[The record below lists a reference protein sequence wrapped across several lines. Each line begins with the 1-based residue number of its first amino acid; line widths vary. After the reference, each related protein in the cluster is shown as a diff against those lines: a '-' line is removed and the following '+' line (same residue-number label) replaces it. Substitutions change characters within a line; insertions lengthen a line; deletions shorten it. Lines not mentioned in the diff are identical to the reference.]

1 MMQLLTNGGGD
12 QMIELTLSNKKGK
25 INIKSSDVKDIL
37 ESRPDFEY
45 IQDISET
52 IKQEGIMVYDCQ
64 LSKEIFNLD
73 DIEEIKEEM
82 GQDIDDSYF
91 DVLFE
96 DIRAYLKD
104 ATDEIEVEIQE
115 KYILDNV
122 RCYFD
127 IYNIDETFTDFKFV
141 FLVSFKDIKI
151 ASLTNLSKIIG
162 KRQLSGA
169 SKFYS

>member
-1 MMQLLTNGGGD
+1 
-12 QMIELTLSNKKGK
+12 MIELALDNKKGK
-25 INIKSSDVKDIL
+25 INIKSSDVNDIL

-151 ASLTNLSKIIG
+151 ASLTNLSKLIG

>member
-1 MMQLLTNGGGD
+1 
-12 QMIELTLSNKKGK
+12 MIELALDNKKGK

-45 IQDISET
+45 VQDISET

-141 FLVSFKDIKI
+141 FLVSFKEIKI

>member
-1 MMQLLTNGGGD
+1 
-12 QMIELTLSNKKGK
+12 MIELALDNKKGK

-141 FLVSFKDIKI
+141 FLVSFKEIKI

-162 KRQLSGA
+162 KRQLS
-169 SKFYS
+169 

>member
-1 MMQLLTNGGGD
+1 
-12 QMIELTLSNKKGK
+12 MIELALDNKKGK
-25 INIKSSDVKDIL
+25 INIKSSDVKDLL

-45 IQDISET
+45 VQDISET
-52 IKQEGIMVYDCQ
+52 IKQDSIMVYDCQ

>member
-1 MMQLLTNGGGD
+1 
-12 QMIELTLSNKKGK
+12 MIELNLKNRKGK
-25 INIKSSDVKDIL
+25 IKVNSSEVKEIL
-37 ESRPDFEY
+37 GLRPDVDY

-52 IKQEGIMVYDCQ
+52 INQENIMVYDCQ
-64 LSKEIFNLD
+64 LSREVFNID
-73 DIEEIKEEM
+73 DIEEIKEEI

-96 DIRAYLKD
+96 DVRAYLKD
-104 ATDEIEVEIQE
+104 ATDEIESEIQE
-115 KYILDNV
+115 KYLLDNV

-127 IYNIDETFTDFKFV
+127 VYNIDETFTDFKFV

-151 ASLTNLSKIIG
+151 ASLANLSKLIG
-162 KRQLSGA
+162 KRQLTGA

>member
-1 MMQLLTNGGGD
+1 
-12 QMIELTLSNKKGK
+12 MIELALDNKKGK

-151 ASLTNLSKIIG
+151 ASLTNLSKLIG
-162 KRQLSGA
+162 KRQLTGA

>member
-1 MMQLLTNGGGD
+1 M
-12 QMIELTLSNKKGK
+12 NKKG
-25 INIKSSDVKDIL
+25 
-37 ESRPDFEY
+37 ESHYLGGTFLFEMFR
-45 IQDISET
+45 S
-52 IKQEGIMVYDCQ
+52 
-64 LSKEIFNLD
+64 LSLK
-73 DIEEIKEEM
+73 
-82 GQDIDDSYF
+82 
-91 DVLFE
+91 E

-104 ATDEIEVEIQE
+104 ATDEIESEIQE

-141 FLVSFKDIKI
+141 FLVSFKEIKI

>member
-1 MMQLLTNGGGD
+1 
-12 QMIELTLSNKKGK
+12 MIELTLDNKKGK

-45 IQDISET
+45 VQDISET
-52 IKQEGIMVYDCQ
+52 IKQDSIMVYDCQ

-141 FLVSFKDIKI
+141 FLVSFKEIKI

>member
-1 MMQLLTNGGGD
+1 
-12 QMIELTLSNKKGK
+12 MIELALDNKKGK
-25 INIKSSDVKDIL
+25 INIKSSDVKDLL

-45 IQDISET
+45 VQDISET
-52 IKQEGIMVYDCQ
+52 IKQDSIMVYDCQ

-141 FLVSFKDIKI
+141 FLVSFKEIKI

>member
-1 MMQLLTNGGGD
+1 
-12 QMIELTLSNKKGK
+12 MIELALDNKKGK

-127 IYNIDETFTDFKFV
+127 IYNIDETFTDLKFV
-141 FLVSFKDIKI
+141 FLVSFKEIKI

>member
-1 MMQLLTNGGGD
+1 
-12 QMIELTLSNKKGK
+12 
-25 INIKSSDVKDIL
+25 
-37 ESRPDFEY
+37 
-45 IQDISET
+45 
-52 IKQEGIMVYDCQ
+52 MVYDSL
-64 LSKEIFNLD
+64 LSKELFNLD

-82 GQDIDDSYF
+82 GQNIDDSYF

-104 ATDEIEVEIQE
+104 ATDEIEEEIQE

-141 FLVSFKDIKI
+141 FLISFKDIKI
-151 ASLTNLSKIIG
+151 ASLTNLSKLIG

>member
-1 MMQLLTNGGGD
+1 
-12 QMIELTLSNKKGK
+12 MIELALDNKKGK

-52 IKQEGIMVYDCQ
+52 IKQDSIMVYDCQ

-141 FLVSFKDIKI
+141 FLVSFKEIKI

>member
-1 MMQLLTNGGGD
+1 
-12 QMIELTLSNKKGK
+12 MIELTLDNKKGK

-45 IQDISET
+45 VQDISET
-52 IKQEGIMVYDCQ
+52 IKQDSIMVYDCQ

-73 DIEEIKEEM
+73 DIEEIKEAM

-141 FLVSFKDIKI
+141 FLVSFKEIKI

>member
-1 MMQLLTNGGGD
+1 
-12 QMIELTLSNKKGK
+12 
-25 INIKSSDVKDIL
+25 
-37 ESRPDFEY
+37 
-45 IQDISET
+45 
-52 IKQEGIMVYDCQ
+52 MVYDCQ

-141 FLVSFKDIKI
+141 FLVSFKEIKI

>member
-1 MMQLLTNGGGD
+1 
-12 QMIELTLSNKKGK
+12 MIELTLDNKKGK

-45 IQDISET
+45 VQDISET
-52 IKQEGIMVYDCQ
+52 VKQESIMVYDCQ

>member
-1 MMQLLTNGGGD
+1 
-12 QMIELTLSNKKGK
+12 MIELNLKNRKGK
-25 INIKSSDVKDIL
+25 IKVNSSEVKEIL
-37 ESRPDFEY
+37 GLRPDFDY

-52 IKQEGIMVYDCQ
+52 INQEDIMVYDCQ
-64 LSKEIFNLD
+64 LSREVFNLD

-96 DIRAYLKD
+96 DVRAYLKD
-104 ATDEIEVEIQE
+104 ATDEIEAEIQE
-115 KYILDNV
+115 KYLLDNV

-127 IYNIDETFTDFKFV
+127 VYNIDETFTDFKFV

-151 ASLTNLSKIIG
+151 ASLTNLSN
-162 KRQLSGA
+162 
-169 SKFYS
+169 